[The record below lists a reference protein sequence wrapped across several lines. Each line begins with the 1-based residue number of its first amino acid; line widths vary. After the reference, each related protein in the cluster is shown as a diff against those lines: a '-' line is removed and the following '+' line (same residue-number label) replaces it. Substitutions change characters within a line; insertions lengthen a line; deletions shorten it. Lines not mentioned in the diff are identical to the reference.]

1 MGDLTDNLTTLLRL
15 LESRTRWSSTDLA
28 AALGVTAPTIRR
40 YVARL
45 RDLGL
50 GIAHETGPNGGY
62 RLAAGRVMPPL
73 FLDDEEAAA
82 TALALRRSLLAPTP
96 LTEDGTLR
104 ALATV
109 EQVLPAR
116 VRAAV
121 DAHETEQTVLGEQ
134 LTGTLA
140 VITAALRDSHLL
152 RFAVS
157 TDPAPGPVHRV
168 EPMVVRARMGQWFL
182 IGHDR
187 QLRRIATWPVEK
199 IVDPQVT
206 DVPFDAERHRRP
218 RRAREM
224 VPDDLPAPVV
234 AVVEVQASPARVR
247 AGLPDGVGFIEPLD
261 DGRSRVVISGT
272 STTRIAR
279 QLLLLPEVFTVVEPE
294 ELRVELRAIAEVL
307 AGV

>member
-28 AALGVTAPTIRR
+28 TALGVTAPTVRR
-40 YVARL
+40 YVTRL

-62 RLAAGRVMPPL
+62 RLTAGRVMPPI

-116 VRAAV
+116 VRSAV

-134 LTGTLA
+134 LTATLA
-140 VITAALRDSHLL
+140 VITAAMRDGHLL
-152 RFAVS
+152 RFTVA
-157 TDPAPGPVHRV
+157 TEPARPVHRV

-206 DVPFDAERHRRP
+206 DVPFDAEAHRRP

-224 VPDDLPAPVV
+224 VPGDLPAPVV

-247 AGLPDGVGFIEPLD
+247 SGLPDGVGFIEPLD

-279 QLLLLPEVFTVVEPE
+279 QLLLLPEVFTVIEPE